1 MMNTTPN
8 FTYQPL
14 KYLPNPSIQNP
25 IQPLYMNQFGQQ
37 QPPINQYYQP
47 PPINQYY
54 QPQPINQY
62 NQSQPINQYNQ
73 SQPMSQIMQQPS
85 MNQFCQSQPPM
96 NQFGQQQIPNYGQP
110 PINNIPFQYGHQQS
124 EMINQPHFY
133 SFNYNCQPM
142 SNSQN
147 LNQALNNSFCKPI
160 SQLGNSQIILNH
172 TSMSTLKK
180 LQDST
185 LNSNNPKK

>member
-14 KYLPNPSIQNP
+14 QYPPNPSIQNP

-37 QPPINQYYQP
+37 QPPINQYNQP
-47 PPINQYY
+47 QPINQYY

-62 NQSQPINQYNQ
+62 NQPH
-73 SQPMSQIMQQPS
+73 PMSQFMQQPS
-85 MNQFCQSQPPM
+85 INQFCQPQPPM

-110 PINNIPFQYGHQQS
+110 PINIPFQYGQQQS

-133 SFNYNCQPM
+133 PFNSNCQPM
-142 SNSQN
+142 SNSQT
-147 LNQALNNSFCKPI
+147 LNQALNNSFCIPI

-172 TSMSTLKK
+172 TSMSTLQK